1 MRANHEHCRESN
13 ERSEIDQHKGDRK
26 SGLDQEILKIMLWKI
41 GWICMSCMP
50 DVPFEKEGISSKLDK
65 VSETHHKW
73 KTYKVSLQHGTYQNL
88 HNTKC
93 PMDRT

>member
-65 VSETHHKW
+65 VKKEEW
-73 KTYKVSLQHGTYQNL
+73 KYAFEMVKKIKMGKKMKTPGLVS
-88 HNTKC
+88 
-93 PMDRT
+93 